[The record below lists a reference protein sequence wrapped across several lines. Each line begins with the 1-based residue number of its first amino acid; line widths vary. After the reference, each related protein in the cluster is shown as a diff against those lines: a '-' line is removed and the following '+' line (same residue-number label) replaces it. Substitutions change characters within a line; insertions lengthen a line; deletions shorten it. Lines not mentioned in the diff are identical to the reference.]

1 MSENTRNDPL
11 SIVGKQTATETSRL
25 KTESIDVDRSTTT
38 TETKCTIC
46 CLSYLSGSK
55 IIPIITSCGHTNMCA
70 SCFDKAKQFDMGKNK
85 LPSCSLC
92 RVVQFGSPLQV
103 YRVKDD
109 LHTRLEV
116 TLKIEYNGHFTDRNL
131 VLQIQCFMSTTGKEI
146 RDRANE
152 ILVQKNIHFPNTS
165 RTVYFDT
172 PFQHI
177 PLHGNTTLQDVGFN
191 VKTDTVSIHE
201 GFIKLSSKIVQ
212 EKLLTLL
219 PTPNDTFQLTINS
232 ASKGL
237 NDVVFSVTKTDTL
250 SQIARYI
257 YVNLFERGDGRMRQL
272 LTQIG
277 LTLLLPEIGFKY
289 VFRIQME
296 KKEIEKLE
304 HSLTLEELKIGG
316 LTNDLYYCFG
326 Q

>member
-11 SIVGKQTATETSRL
+11 SIVGKQTVTNTSRL

-146 RDRANE
+146 RDLANE
-152 ILVQKNIHFPNTS
+152 ILVQKNIYFPNDC
-165 RTVYFDT
+165 RTVYFET
-172 PFQHI
+172 SKKRI
-177 PLHGNTTLQDVGFN
+177 ALHANTTLQDVGFDI
-191 VKTDTVSIHE
+191 KTDTLSIHE
-201 GFIKLSSKIVQ
+201 GFIELTSKIVQ
-212 EKLLTLL
+212 AKLLKL
-219 PTPNDTFQLTINS
+219 PRSPDVTFRLTIYSNS
-232 ASKGL
+232 GSQTLKNLTFNA
-237 NDVVFSVTKTDTL
+237 TKTD
-250 SQIARYI
+250 SFFKIARHVFT
-257 YVNLFERGDGRMRQL
+257 YVFQDCDNQMRQIL
-272 LTQIG
+272 LQIG
-277 LTLLLPEIGFKY
+277 VVLLMPEMGFKY
-289 VFRIQME
+289 VLRTETVKQ
-296 KKEIEKLE
+296 E
-304 HSLTLEELKIGG
+304 HPLTLGDLKVSGA
-316 LTNDLYYCFG
+316 TNHMYYCLG